1 MEKLVTDL
9 FCNFLS
15 LSWRF
20 PLERSC
26 VTVYVRSD
34 NSLMP
39 EIETERLR
47 LRMFRPDDLD
57 DLARLFSDSDVLR
70 YVGDG
75 KPVNREES
83 DKALKSIIEHW
94 TTHGFGRWAVIDK
107 NTQEFVGFGGLRSLL
122 GTPEV
127 VYHLA
132 SAHWG
137 KGLAT
142 ELTRASLRFGFETH
156 QFERIVAITK
166 PPNAGSIHVM
176 EKIGMHYE
184 KRARYYDMDVVQYE
198 IRREEFNW
206 DDSVYVLKQ
215 ET

>member
-26 VTVYVRSD
+26 VTVHVRSD

-47 LRMFRPDDLD
+47 LRMFRPDNLD
-57 DLARLFSDSDVLR
+57 ELARLFSDSDVLR

-75 KPVNREES
+75 KPVNREET

-94 TTHGFGRWAVIDK
+94 TSHGFGRWAVIDK

-132 SAHWG
+132 KAHWG
-137 KGLAT
+137 KGVAT
-142 ELTRASLRFGFETH
+142 ELARASLRFGFEEH
-156 QFERIVAITK
+156 RFERVVAIAK
-166 PPNAGSIHVM
+166 PGNTGSIHVM
-176 EKIGMHYE
+176 EKIGMLYE
-184 KRARYYDMDVVQYE
+184 MHTSYYDIDVIQYA
-198 IRREEFNW
+198 ITRDCFQPCGMT
-206 DDSVYVLKQ
+206 YLLKQ
-215 ET
+215 